1 MNGLTTVQVKERQEQ
16 GLTNVDVNPSTRTT
30 KDIIRS
36 NVFTYFNLVFTVL
49 AGLLI
54 AVGSFKDLSFM
65 LIIFANTGI
74 GIFQELRSK
83 KTLDNLRF
91 TKMPRCVA
99 IRDGYRVEVSTQDLV
114 LDDVVILR
122 AGNQI
127 PADAKVLEGAVNV
140 NEALITG
147 ESDEVEKYPGDD
159 LLSGSFI
166 VSGECTAQLTAVGAE
181 SYINKLAV
189 EATRQNKGDNQ
200 SQMVKSLDHMV
211 LVIGILII
219 PIGILLMV
227 QQIHYQQLPFQ
238 DSVIAMVA
246 AVLGMIPEGLYMMAS
261 IAMVV
266 SAMRLARVDVLVQN
280 MKCIETLA
288 RVDVLC
294 VDKTG
299 TITEPN
305 MKVEGFIPETSD
317 YTEEELIQL
326 ISDLAAS
333 QSKDNVTMEAM
344 QAYFNKPTGKQALS
358 TCPFSSRYKYCGSV
372 FAEGSYVLGAPE
384 FVLGNSL
391 GKYSAQ
397 IDAGSKKG
405 YRVLAFA
412 FSQYEPDGTPLNW
425 DIRLLALIFLTNP
438 IRKGAKE
445 TFSFFADNGVEIK
458 VISGDNP
465 VTVSNIAR
473 EAGIAGADSFVDAQ
487 SLTTQE
493 DIDRAVS
500 QYTVFGRVTPDQKRM
515 FVHAIKKQK
524 KIVGMTGDGVND
536 ILALRDA
543 DISIAMA
550 SGSEAASNASQL
562 VLMDSDFSKMPL
574 VVAEGRRVVNN
585 IIKTASL
592 YLTKNIFSLLL
603 AVFSVVNVLQY
614 PLKPSQ
620 ITLIS
625 MFTIGIPSF
634 ILSLEPN
641 NNKIK
646 GKFLVNVFKIATPA
660 GITLFLSVS
669 ALLFFGQVMEINQAS
684 ISTAASGLVA
694 LVEFLILARVAQPM
708 NRLHLGMMI
717 VMVAGFFY
725 AIIFHNEL
733 FGIAPMNWQCALLLI
748 VFLIATEALFRYFYK
763 FTTFIGENLN
773 REALGRRREDLTNK
787 IMQHPV
793 SQPQP
798 DPAMQ
803 QSAPAQQVPPVQ
815 QVPPAQAPAVNPE
828 APMTQTAQMPQMV
841 QMTQPSSA
849 PDPTT
854 GQDRSAT

>member
-1 MNGLTTVQVKERQEQ
+1 
-16 GLTNVDVNPSTRTT
+16 
-30 KDIIRS
+30 
-36 NVFTYFNLVFTVL
+36 
-49 AGLLI
+49 
-54 AVGSFKDLSFM
+54 
-65 LIIFANTGI
+65 
-74 GIFQELRSK
+74 
-83 KTLDNLRF
+83 
-91 TKMPRCVA
+91 
-99 IRDGYRVEVSTQDLV
+99 
-114 LDDVVILR
+114 
-122 AGNQI
+122 
-127 PADAKVLEGAVNV
+127 
-140 NEALITG
+140 
-147 ESDEVEKYPGDD
+147 
-159 LLSGSFI
+159 
-166 VSGECTAQLTAVGAE
+166 
-181 SYINKLAV
+181 
-189 EATRQNKGDNQ
+189 
-200 SQMVKSLDHMV
+200 MVKSLDRMV
-211 LVIGILII
+211 LVIGIIII

-227 QQIHYQQLPFQ
+227 QQYHFQGLSFQ

-305 MKVEGFIPETSD
+305 MKVEGFIPQTNE

-326 ISDLAAS
+326 ISDLTAS

-344 QAYFNKPTGKQALS
+344 QEYFNKPTGREALS
-358 TCPFSSRYKYCGSV
+358 VCPFSSRYKYCGSV
-372 FAEGSYVLGAPE
+372 FADGSYVLGAPE

-391 GKYSAQ
+391 GKYAAQ
-397 IDAGSKKG
+397 IEAGSEKG

-425 DIRLLALIFLTNP
+425 DIRLLALVFLTNP
-438 IRKGAKE
+438 VRAGAKD
-445 TFSFFADNGVEIK
+445 TFTFFADNGVDIK

-465 VTVSNIAR
+465 VTVSNVAR
-473 EAGIAGADSFVDAQ
+473 EAGIAGAGSFVDAR
-487 SLTTQE
+487 SLETQE

-500 QYTVFGRVTPDQKRM
+500 MYTVFGRVTPEQKRM
-515 FVHAIKKQK
+515 FVHALKKQK

-550 SGSEAASNASQL
+550 SGSEAASNAAQL

-592 YLTKNIFSLLL
+592 YLTKNIFSVLL
-603 AVFSVVNVLQY
+603 AVFSVISVLQY

-641 NNKIK
+641 TDKIK

-669 ALLFFGQVMEINQAS
+669 AMLFFGKVMEINQAS

-733 FGIAPMNWQCALLLI
+733 FGIDPMNWQCVLLLV

-763 FTTFIGENLN
+763 FTSFIGENLN
-773 REALGRRREDLTNK
+773 REALGKRRDELTSR
-787 IMQHPV
+787 IMPHP
-793 SQPQP
+793 
-798 DPAMQ
+798 A
-803 QSAPAQQVPPVQ
+803 
-815 QVPPAQAPAVNPE
+815 PPAAPENN
-828 APMTQTAQMPQMV
+828 M
-841 QMTQPSSA
+841 PSSV
-849 PDPTT
+849 PEPQKD
-854 GQDRSAT
+854 QDRSAT